1 MRFVCDHQSSVTRTL
16 RGVRR
21 EPHVRSWLV
30 GICYCRA
37 DYDPCA
43 GAQGAASCY
52 AIYRP
57 VMRKARRLASEF
69 QGHMDDLVR
78 EADLDDVKQS
88 INSIKNKDVSALINE
103 AVDPAGEIKKELDG
117 TMADAKREMNAIKTT
132 AGVSPAASVA
142 PPSTIETDDK
152 PAGEPEK
159 AEDATAK
166 ATPASQPAAQGVP
179 SPAANSAPS
188 KV

>member
-1 MRFVCDHQSSVTRTL
+1 MFDLGWLEFAIIGLIMILVLGPKELPHAMRSIARF
-16 RGVRR
+16 
-21 EPHVRSWLV
+21 
-30 GICYCRA
+30 
-37 DYDPCA
+37 
-43 GAQGAASCY
+43 
-52 AIYRP
+52 
-57 VMRKARRLASEF
+57 MRKARRLASEF

-117 TMADAKREMNAIKTT
+117 TMADAKREMNAIKST

-142 PPSTIETDDK
+142 LPTTIETDDK
-152 PAGEPEK
+152 PAGEAEK
-159 AEDATAK
+159 TGDATAK
-166 ATPASQPAAQGVP
+166 ATPESQPAAQDVP
-179 SPAANSAPS
+179 SAAANSAAS

>member
-1 MRFVCDHQSSVTRTL
+1 MFDLGWLEFAIVGLIMILVLGPKELPHAMRSIARF
-16 RGVRR
+16 
-21 EPHVRSWLV
+21 
-30 GICYCRA
+30 
-37 DYDPCA
+37 
-43 GAQGAASCY
+43 
-52 AIYRP
+52 
-57 VMRKARRLASEF
+57 MRKARRLASEF

-117 TMADAKREMNAIKTT
+117 TIADAKREMNEIKST

-142 PPSTIETDDK
+142 PPSTIETEDK

-166 ATPASQPAAQGVP
+166 VTPASQPATQDVP

>member
-1 MRFVCDHQSSVTRTL
+1 MFDLGWLEFAIVGLIMILVLGPKELPHAMRSIAR
-16 RGVRR
+16 
-21 EPHVRSWLV
+21 
-30 GICYCRA
+30 I
-37 DYDPCA
+37 
-43 GAQGAASCY
+43 
-52 AIYRP
+52 
-57 VMRKARRLASEF
+57 MRKARRLASEF

-117 TMADAKREMNAIKTT
+117 TMADAKRELNAIKST

-142 PPSTIETDDK
+142 PPSTIETEDK

-159 AEDATAK
+159 AEDTTAK
-166 ATPASQPAAQGVP
+166 ATPASQPAAQDVP

>member
-1 MRFVCDHQSSVTRTL
+1 MFDL
-16 RGVRR
+16 GWL
-21 EPHVRSWLV
+21 EFALV
-30 GICYCRA
+30 GLIMILVLGPKELPHAMRSIA
-37 DYDPCA
+37 
-43 GAQGAASCY
+43 
-52 AIYRP
+52 RF
-57 VMRKARRLASEF
+57 MRKARRLASEF